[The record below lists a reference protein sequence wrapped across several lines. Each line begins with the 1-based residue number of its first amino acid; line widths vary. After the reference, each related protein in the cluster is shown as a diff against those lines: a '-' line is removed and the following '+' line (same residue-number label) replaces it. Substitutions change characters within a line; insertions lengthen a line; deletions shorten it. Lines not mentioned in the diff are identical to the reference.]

1 MNPYLEIVIRSPA
14 VYIFIA
20 AAIRLFRK
28 NELMQLSVIDL
39 VFHSAHHQTGQN
51 AMAGTIIIRGH
62 GKVGHKK

>member
-28 NELMQLSVIDL
+28 NELMQLSVMDL
-39 VFHSAHHQTGQN
+39 VFILLIS
-51 AMAGTIIIRGH
+51 RP
-62 GKVGHKK
+62 GKMRWQELS